1 MADFNDV
8 ISELRNSNAQENQ
21 RDSRRLN
28 QATSHNQDQAQRFE
42 ALNQA
47 ISGVSN
53 SVDTQEP
60 KEPEINRGAQ
70 EEIEK
75 EKLAGEAKDRSLL
88 QKIAGGIGGILGN
101 MKDKALAAGKGL
113 MSILKG
119 TLFAGL
125 FILLAKFF
133 QSPMFGQV
141 IDFLTTT
148 ICLA

>member
-8 ISELRNSNAQENQ
+8 ISELKSSNAEENQ

-28 QATSHNQDQAQRFE
+28 QATSHNQDQALRFE

-53 SVDTQEP
+53 PVDTPEP

-75 EKLAGEAKDRSLL
+75 
-88 QKIAGGIGGILGN
+88 QKRQ
-101 MKDKALAAGKGL
+101 K
-113 MSILKG
+113 
-119 TLFAGL
+119 
-125 FILLAKFF
+125 
-133 QSPMFGQV
+133 
-141 IDFLTTT
+141 
-148 ICLA
+148 